1 VPIEVVVAT
10 DSFLL
15 GDGLASMLA
24 DVPEVLVVGRA
35 RDHYHLLRLVDE
47 LHPDAVIYGI
57 RTSIITTMATISVA
71 RHLRLEYP
79 AMGFVVISDRANG
92 FATELLRGGASRVA
106 YLLDHH
112 LPSIEAV
119 IASLRAVQV
128 GESVLDPTIVDSLVS
143 RKAARAIDQ
152 LTPREHD
159 VLEQM
164 ASGLSNAGIAS
175 ELGLSVKS
183 IEKSVTAIF
192 HKLGPFDPKVI
203 DRRVSSCLEY
213 LRAQANPFGRDEL
226 VASTGGPDEG
236 TVPE

>member
-1 VPIEVVVAT
+1 VVLAT

-15 GDGLASMLA
+15 GDGLESMLA
-24 DVPEVLVVGRA
+24 DVPEVAVVGRA

-57 RTSIITTMATISVA
+57 RTSVITTMPTISVA

-79 AMGFVVISDRANG
+79 AMGFVIISDRANG
-92 FATELLRGGASRVA
+92 FATELLRGGAARVA
-106 YLLDHH
+106 YLLDGRV
-112 LPSIEAV
+112 PSIEAV
-119 IASLRAVQV
+119 IASLRAVQM
-128 GESVLDPTIVDSLVS
+128 GESVLDPTIVESLIS
-143 RKAARAIDQ
+143 RTAARAIDQ

-164 ASGLSNAGIAS
+164 AFGLSNAKIAS

-183 IEKSVTAIF
+183 IEKGVTAIF
-192 HKLGPFDPKVI
+192 HKLGPFDPKVV

-226 VASTGGPDEG
+226 VASSTLPDEEKA
-236 TVPE
+236 PE